1 MTSTPTTATG
11 AAPRA
16 ARHGGLPGLIPAS
29 IARCS
34 AELKVF
40 FRDWQT
46 LLFNMA
52 LPVLM
57 MLVFAAVFR
66 GKLPGSDVDFRL
78 LFIAGMI
85 AVGVMSTTFQSL
97 AISITSDR
105 EEGIIR
111 RLAASPMPRSAYFV
125 GLIFRALVTTIL
137 EVIILMVLGMTLY
150 KLPMPADP
158 ERWFTLVWVVLLGV
172 SACSL
177 MGIAYTALIPSAR
190 SAPGAATPPFMV
202 LQIISGVFF
211 PIMMIPAVLRY
222 IGYAFPLLW
231 MAKGLRFVFLP
242 DAMKSAEP
250 NGSWDLGMVA
260 LVLIGWTI
268 VGGVLSALTFRWRGQ
283 RVK

>member
-1 MTSTPTTATG
+1 MSETRETVSRNPAKRAQG
-11 AAPRA
+11 A
-16 ARHGGLPGLIPAS
+16 GLPGFIRAS
-29 IARCS
+29 LSRCS
-34 AELKVF
+34 AELRVF

-66 GKLPGSDVDFRL
+66 GKIPGSDVDYRL
-78 LFIAGMI
+78 LFISGMI

-105 EEGIIR
+105 EEGVIR

-125 GLIFRALVTTIL
+125 GLIVRALVTTIL
-137 EVIILMVLGMTLY
+137 EVIILMILGVVIY
-150 KLPMPADP
+150 KLPMPSDP
-158 ERWFTLVWVVLLGV
+158 EHWITLVWVVLLGV
-172 SACSL
+172 SSCSL
-177 MGIAYTALIPSAR
+177 AGIAYTALIPSAR
-190 SAPGAATPPFMV
+190 AAPGAATPPFMV

-211 PIMMIPAVLRY
+211 PLMMIPELLRY

-242 DAMKSAEP
+242 DEMKMSEP
-250 NGSWDLGMVA
+250 SGSWDLGVVA
-260 LVLIGWTI
+260 VVLIAWTI
-268 VGGVLSALTFRWRGQ
+268 LGGILSALTFRWRGQ